1 MTIKTY
7 RIKEIRKVAEKPD
20 YVKIICGN
28 QQEWTQSYFFNTTA
42 IGKQYKKRFTPL
54 LNSQGKNKY

>member
-28 QQEWTQSYFFNTTA
+28 
-42 IGKQYKKRFTPL
+42 
-54 LNSQGKNKY
+54 